1 MTTGATTERYLQAE
15 RDSARA
21 DADRQR
27 AELKMAQGL
36 LGERAEEIAT
46 LRAEL
51 AGAQAQAAAA
61 IRERDRLRA
70 AFPGHDVSA
79 CMRMHH
85 ERDELVK
92 ACEASIADHDWLMKA
107 RGPSRFVSVEKV
119 REAAMKVA
127 SNVWGQA
134 RGMRPT
140 KPKTKAEVE
149 AELTAIVD
157 AQLAEVT
164 T

>member
-1 MTTGATTERYLQAE
+1 MAVGLYNNGPQL
-15 RDSARA
+15 RA
-21 DADRQR
+21 DATD
-27 AELKMAQGL
+27 L
-36 LGERAEEIAT
+36 LT
-46 LRAEL
+46 
-51 AGAQAQAAAA
+51 
-61 IRERDRLRA
+61 RL
-70 AFPGHDVSA
+70 
-79 CMRMHH
+79 
-85 ERDELVK
+85 
-92 ACEASIADHDWLMKA
+92 KA

-119 REAAMKVA
+119 REVAMKVA